1 MRGGYLKER
10 NFLFVKKVRGRR
22 FLVPLAKTIFSN
34 NIIIGDHSFKT
45 YAKFSE
51 KLTFLTP

>member
-10 NFLFVKKVRGRR
+10 NFLFVKKVRWRR
-22 FLVPLAKTIFSN
+22 FLTPLAKSIFNN
-34 NIIIGDHSFKT
+34 NIIIGDQSLNT
-45 YAKFSE
+45 YANFSE